1 MTEVNAL
8 SLIFSDHDINS
19 VTSSDTFEITS
30 LVRLDCI
37 PFNIT
42 DDNIVEGTENFII
55 TLVQGSSE
63 VMFVNDLATIVIN
76 DNDGK
81 TCIDVEC
88 RNVQL
93 V

>member
-8 SLIFSDHDINS
+8 SLIFSDRDINS

-37 PFNIT
+37 TFNIT
-42 DDNIVEGTENFII
+42 DDKIVEGTENFII

-63 VMFVNDLATIVIN
+63 VMFVNDLVTIVIN